1 MLVTNLILSNVDY
14 CNAVL
19 ANTTAKQLK
28 PLQKIQNDAVQFI
41 FNLKLREHVTPY
53 FVKLHFLPIKYRI
66 LFKLCLLA
74 FNIPNKTSPQY
85 LSELFQN
92 FEPTTDAN
100 L

>member
-1 MLVTNLILSNVDY
+1 MHITNLMLFNLEY

-28 PLQKIQNDAVQFI
+28 PLQKVQNDAVRFI
-41 FNLKLREHVTPY
+41 FNLKLCEHVTPY
-53 FVKLHFLPIKYRI
+53 FVKLHFLAIKYHV

-74 FNIPNKTSPQY
+74 FNIANETSPQY

-92 FEPTTDAN
+92 FEPTTNAN